1 MKKIVIA
8 GATGLVGSTICSILE
23 ERNFPIADIRFLASE
38 KSAGK
43 EITFRGKKHRI
54 EVLDENAFDGFDI
67 AFFAVS
73 SDLSRR
79 FVPIAA
85 NKGLRVIDNSSCF
98 RMDKNVPLVVPEVN
112 PQAITKDNYIIA
124 NPNCSTIQCMAP
136 LFQIQQHYGLKRI
149 VYSTYQ
155 SVSGSGMKG
164 LRDLDENI
172 QEFYPYP
179 ITKNI
184 IPHIDSFLENGY
196 TKEEIK
202 MIMETKKIL
211 HQDSL
216 KITATTVRVPIRFS
230 HSVSV
235 NVETTKDFDIAE
247 VKSLMDNKLGMIL
260 VDNPMQNRY
269 PVSSMAE
276 GNDAIYVGRIRRDE
290 SLEFGLNLWTVAD
303 NIRKGAALNAVQIGE
318 YLNKAG
324 L

>member
-1 MKKIVIA
+1 M
-8 GATGLVGSTICSILE
+8 
-23 ERNFPIADIRFLASE
+23 
-38 KSAGK
+38 
-43 EITFRGKKHRI
+43 
-54 EVLDENAFDGFDI
+54 
-67 AFFAVS
+67 
-73 SDLSRR
+73 
-79 FVPIAA
+79 
-85 NKGLRVIDNSSCF
+85 
-98 RMDKNVPLVVPEVN
+98 
-112 PQAITKDNYIIA
+112 
-124 NPNCSTIQCMAP
+124 
-136 LFQIQQHYGLKRI
+136 
-149 VYSTYQ
+149 
-155 SVSGSGMKG
+155 
-164 LRDLDENI
+164 
-172 QEFYPYP
+172 
-179 ITKNI
+179 
-184 IPHIDSFLENGY
+184 
-196 TKEEIK
+196 
-202 MIMETKKIL
+202 
-211 HQDSL
+211 

>member
-85 NKGLRVIDNSSCF
+85 NKGLRVIDNSRCF

-202 MIMETKKIL
+202 MIMETKKYLI
-211 HQDSL
+211 
-216 KITATTVRVPIRFS
+216 KIR
-230 HSVSV
+230 
-235 NVETTKDFDIAE
+235 
-247 VKSLMDNKLGMIL
+247 
-260 VDNPMQNRY
+260 
-269 PVSSMAE
+269 
-276 GNDAIYVGRIRRDE
+276 
-290 SLEFGLNLWTVAD
+290 
-303 NIRKGAALNAVQIGE
+303 
-318 YLNKAG
+318 
-324 L
+324 